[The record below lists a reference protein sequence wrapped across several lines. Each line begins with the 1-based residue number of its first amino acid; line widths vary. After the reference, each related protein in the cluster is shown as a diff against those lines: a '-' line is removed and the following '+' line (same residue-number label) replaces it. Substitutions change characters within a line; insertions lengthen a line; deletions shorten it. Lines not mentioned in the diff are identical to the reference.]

1 PDLSTLKDEHSIT
14 AVKHNIKIY
23 LEYIKKTKPI
33 AEKVYNK
40 YSQLKM

>member
-1 PDLSTLKDEHSIT
+1 
-14 AVKHNIKIY
+14 IY

>member
-1 PDLSTLKDEHSIT
+1 IT
-14 AVKHNIKIY
+14 AVRHNINIY

-33 AEKVYNK
+33 AEKVYHQ

>member
-1 PDLSTLKDEHSIT
+1 
-14 AVKHNIKIY
+14 

>member
-1 PDLSTLKDEHSIT
+1 

-33 AEKVYNK
+33 AEKVYSQ

>member
-1 PDLSTLKDEHSIT
+1 
-14 AVKHNIKIY
+14 
-23 LEYIKKTKPI
+23 EYIKKTKPI